1 MTDLYSMS
9 HLAIA
14 VALASL
20 TAETEQ
26 VDEGRAAGY
35 KQALVAF
42 KETGELP
49 ADVAKDLTAYL
60 EGQAA

>member
-9 HLAIA
+9 HLALA

-20 TAETEQ
+20 TAETEK
-26 VDEGRAAGY
+26 VDEAKAGEY

-60 EGQAA
+60 EQQAA